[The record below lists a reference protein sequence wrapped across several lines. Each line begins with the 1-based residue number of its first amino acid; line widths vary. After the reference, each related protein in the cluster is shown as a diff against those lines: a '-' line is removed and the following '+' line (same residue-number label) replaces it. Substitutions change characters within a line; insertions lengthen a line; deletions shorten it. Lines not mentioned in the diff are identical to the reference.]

1 MDSNNNHCT
10 WTHNPSQGYTWEI
23 KNNGYDWS
31 KTVTVTSPH
40 NWPNTVA
47 NWPNT
52 IISNNTNTI
61 PSITVASTSFQLP
74 RAPTEDDM
82 IEDVMS
88 RTEDRGFFRDMVEWL
103 RKDAPKRLRSILG
116 EFVSPMHTGPVAYD
130 RLCEVLCQ
138 IGFRTSELIERRMI
152 LGPSN
157 RWVVEYFNDF
167 PPGSR
172 E

>member
-1 MDSNNNHCT
+1 
-10 WTHNPSQGYTWEI
+10 
-23 KNNGYDWS
+23 
-31 KTVTVTSPH
+31 
-40 NWPNTVA
+40 
-47 NWPNT
+47 
-52 IISNNTNTI
+52 
-61 PSITVASTSFQLP
+61 
-74 RAPTEDDM
+74 M

-157 RWVVEYFNDF
+157 RWVVEYFDDF

>member
-1 MDSNNNHCT
+1 
-10 WTHNPSQGYTWEI
+10 
-23 KNNGYDWS
+23 
-31 KTVTVTSPH
+31 
-40 NWPNTVA
+40 
-47 NWPNT
+47 
-52 IISNNTNTI
+52 
-61 PSITVASTSFQLP
+61 
-74 RAPTEDDM
+74 M

-157 RWVVEYFNDF
+157 RWVVEYFDDF

-172 E
+172 